1 MTVTATSSAAIAVQ
15 SLIDLVAAS
24 DTFQDRLEDYHGYE
38 HGTMN
43 SSIAKQHIYAFDQF
57 SETEGSKDAR
67 PFAVV
72 GLMQHLYEA
81 NVMCGQLNH
90 QTSGTLFLVL
100 VDNARHTDTE
110 GDPATDGYNDS
121 YIDALNFFGGV
132 LDDLTGA
139 ALASSPFPPLRFET
153 VVEPTR
159 PDIHHRQTDDF
170 WLVVYSANFGNE
182 GGGPG

>member
-24 DTFQDRLEDYHGYE
+24 TTFQDRIETYHNL
-38 HGTMN
+38 TPD
-43 SSIAKQHIYAFDQF
+43 SVTSAIAKKYIYGFDQF
-57 SETEGSKDAR
+57 SETEGSREAR

-100 VDNARHTDTE
+100 CDNARNTNTE
-110 GDPATDGYNDS
+110 GNPPADGYNDS

-132 LDDLTGA
+132 LDNLTGA

-153 VVEPTR
+153 AVEPTR

>member
-24 DTFQDRLEDYHGYE
+24 TTFQDRVEAYHGFAP
-38 HGTMN
+38 GTVD
-43 SSIAKQHIYAFDQF
+43 SAIAKDFIFAFDQF
-57 SETEGSKDAR
+57 SNIEGSRELR
-67 PFAVV
+67 PFALV
-72 GLMQHLYEA
+72 GLLQHLYQA

-100 VDNARHTDTE
+100 VDDARYVDIRP
-110 GDPATDGYNDS
+110 GQAIDSYNDS

-159 PDIHHRQTDDF
+159 PDIHERQTDDF
-170 WLVVYSANFGNE
+170 WITVYSANFGNE